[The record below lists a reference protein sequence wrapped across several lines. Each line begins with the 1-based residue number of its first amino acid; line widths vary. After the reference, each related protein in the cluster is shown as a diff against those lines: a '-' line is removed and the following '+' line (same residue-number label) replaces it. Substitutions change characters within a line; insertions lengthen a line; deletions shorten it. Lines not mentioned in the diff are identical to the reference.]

1 MATKRININELGENE
16 PKSKHVHD
24 HNEHRHGNKRRRDRA
39 EPDRDKRNREKR
51 PHGKAENESD
61 TIATPVGAG
70 FFMHGEK
77 IVFNLSD
84 ARPQTRLWAFWD
96 DVNVPGMFAPES
108 GVPDAPLIT
117 NSVGQL
123 TGTITVPPFTYH
135 TGPHRVKFQDS
146 PVFTPEVISGSTV
159 SGAEATF
166 LSTRL
171 ERTTQETIVV
181 VNTVQETVVNTVV
194 KDVVEDVINVTEVNV
209 IGALGDPL
217 AQSFFTYGVEGGCSI
232 TKLDLFFATK
242 DDSLPVT
249 VEIRHLVNGYPGPM
263 LADPYA
269 RAVLAPSQVNLSA
282 TSATATSFVFPYPI
296 PLAENGEYCF
306 VVLSNSNQYRIW
318 TSKLGNNSVETGLK
332 IFDQPFIGSLFQS
345 ENNKT
350 WTANQTEDIK
360 FTLHKAVFSSSPAT
374 VTFDTVPKQML
385 VYGSSFSVISGQTT
399 VKANLTF
406 QHGLRTGDFIGI
418 SVGSGG
424 VMRGITAAQLTGNFQ
439 VTVVSPYIVTFQVG
453 TPATSTGTL
462 LTSGLVNDVQITS
475 GGTNYSAPTIAF
487 DPPSSGVTAT
497 ATLTVENGSITGV
510 TITQAGTGYTGAPA
524 YTITDTTGS
533 GAQLSVISEAVIF
546 VATNRISNFT
556 RVLAATKVPPGS
568 SLTTTIHS
576 TDRNYNVLSDEYLDI
591 TKSYNPSRATM
602 LVSNINKQTFL
613 AGQNPLEVNMEL
625 STANP
630 NTSPLINLSEH
641 PRVTTMGYLI
651 NNQTPIE
658 DMSATDGSGTVTGTV
673 PETLDITSPGA
684 GYTTATITISPPDLE
699 DGVQATATATV
710 NAGVVTAVTITD
722 AGSGYISIPSVTV
735 TGTGTITSVAAVQA
749 LLTPF
754 NTELLPTHGTALS
767 RYVTKPFILAAVS
780 SGVRVTA
787 TAYSG
792 FVSGFDIY
800 FRTSLSTVGV
810 NHSSLPWTIM
820 NCDVTRN
827 KSTKIDE
834 YFDYTFYLDNLP
846 NFDVYDLKIVMKSTS
861 QSIVPRIKGYNVITL
876 AT

>member
-1 MATKRININELGENE
+1 MATRRININDLGGNE
-16 PKSKHVHD
+16 PRS
-24 HNEHRHGNKRRRDRA
+24 ELERSEFERDRA
-39 EPDRDKRNREKR
+39 ERTTRRSRRMDRPEPDRDKRNRERR
-51 PHGKAENESD
+51 PRGPNGAPAGGVVDESNA
-61 TIATPVGAG
+61 IVTPPGAG

-77 IVFNLSD
+77 IVFSLSD

-96 DVNVPGMFAPES
+96 DVNVPGMFAPAS
-108 GVPDAPLIT
+108 GVPDDPLIT
-117 NSVGQL
+117 DDIGQL
-123 TGTITVPPFTYH
+123 TGTITVPPFVYS
-135 TGPHRVKFQDS
+135 TGPHRVKFQDT
-146 PVFTPEVISGSTV
+146 PVFTPEVALGSTV
-159 SGAEATF
+159 SGAEAIF

-171 ERTTQETIVV
+171 ERTTQETITI
-181 VNTVQETVVNTVV
+181 VNTVFET
-194 KDVVEDVINVTEVNV
+194 VVEDVINEREVNV
-209 IGALGDPL
+209 VGALGDPL

-242 DDSLPVT
+242 DDSIPVL
-249 VEIRHLVNGYPGPM
+249 VEIRQLVNGYPGPI
-263 LADPYA
+263 LADPFA
-269 RAVLAPSQVNLSA
+269 RAVLAPSQVNVSA
-282 TSATATSFVFPYPI
+282 TSATPTSFVFPYPI

-318 TSKLGNNSVETGLK
+318 TSKMGDISIETGRK

-360 FTLHKAVFSSSPAT
+360 FTLHKAVFSQTPAT

-385 VYGSSFSVISGQTT
+385 VYGDSFSVISGQTT
-399 VKANLTF
+399 VRANLTF
-406 QHGLRTGDFIGI
+406 QHGLRTGDYIGLH
-418 SVGSGG
+418 VGSGG
-424 VMRGITAAQLTGNFQ
+424 TLRGITAAQLTGNFQ
-439 VTVVSPYIVTFQVG
+439 VTVISPYIVTFQVG
-453 TPATSTGTL
+453 VAATSTGTL
-462 LTSGLVNDVQITS
+462 LTGGSVNDVQITS
-475 GGTNYSAPTIAF
+475 GGSNYSTPTITF

-497 ATLTVENGSITGV
+497 ATLTVSGGIIVGVVITEAGS
-510 TITQAGTGYTGAPA
+510 GYDVAPS
-524 YTITDTTGS
+524 YVISDGTGS

-556 RVLAATKVPPGS
+556 RVLAAINVPPGA
-568 SLTTTIHS
+568 SLTTSIHS
-576 TDRNYNVLSDEYLDI
+576 TDRNYNVLPDEYLDI
-591 TKSYNPSRATM
+591 TKSYNPSKATM

-658 DMSATDGSGTVTGTV
+658 DMAATAGSGTVSA
-673 PETLDITSPGA
+673 LDITAPGA
-684 GYTTATITISPPDLE
+684 GYTTATITISAPDLAY
-699 DGVQATATATV
+699 GVQATATATV
-710 NAGVVTAVTITD
+710 GSGAITTVTITN
-722 AGSGYISIPSVTV
+722 AGSGYVAIPSVTV
-735 TGTGTITSVAAVQA
+735 TGTGTITVVAGVQA
-749 LLTPF
+749 SLSPF
-754 NTELLPTHGTALS
+754 NTELLPTNGTAAS
-767 RYVTKPFILAAVS
+767 RYMTKPFILAAVS

-792 FVSGFDIY
+792 FVSSFDVY

-810 NHSSLPWTIM
+810 NHSSLPWTMM
-820 NCDVTRN
+820 NCDVSRN